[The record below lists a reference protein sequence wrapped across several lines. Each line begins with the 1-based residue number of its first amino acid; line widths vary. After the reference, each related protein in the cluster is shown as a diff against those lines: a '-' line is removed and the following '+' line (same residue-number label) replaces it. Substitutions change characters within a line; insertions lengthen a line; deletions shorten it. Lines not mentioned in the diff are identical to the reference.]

1 MNKIARFI
9 DHPFIVISTFNEAVL
24 VYRMSLCFIESIDDV
39 TMLSELQLKLEYSE
53 HVMKHLGVLPPAQLF
68 NSFEDEDLCKDLMQ
82 RLLKESFKNKDTDTV
97 EFIKRIVDKKLVVF
111 DFCFKVSLVKFQH

>member
-1 MNKIARFI
+1 
-9 DHPFIVISTFNEAVL
+9 
-24 VYRMSLCFIESIDDV
+24 MSLCFIESIDDV

-53 HVMKHLGVLPPAQLF
+53 QVMKHLGVLPPAQLF